1 MLTINFKKWNIILG
15 WFAFLI
21 SLITYTLTVEPTL
34 SFWDAGEYIATSTKL
49 QVGHPPGAPLYQM
62 LGAVFSM
69 FANGNENIALMV
81 NMVAAV
87 SSAFTILFMFW
98 CTTNLLE
105 KVVSSYTDLNKQA
118 YISILGSAFIGSLA
132 FTFSDT
138 FWFSAVEAEVYAT
151 ATFLISLLLWLGL
164 RWVDDIDNPRGNKW
178 FVLIGLV
185 IGLSFG
191 VHFMALL
198 AIPSIGYLYYFK
210 RYQTV
215 TIKNFIIA
223 NIAIVSIL
231 LITFLFLLPY
241 TLAFFGKTEIFAVN
255 SIGLP
260 FNSGTILAFLILVV
274 AFVFG
279 LRYTQQKNKIKAN
292 NIILCIL
299 FIFIGFSSWIMLPI
313 RANTQIPINEN
324 KPSDAAEVLAY
335 YNREQYGS
343 RSLFYD
349 TYFTTKFRSELDAK
363 TPYVDGKPNYE
374 RDYETGKYIITDS
387 KIGTEPN
394 YSSTLKGFLPR
405 MWSTD
410 GSHPS
415 NYMRFTKPLDFE
427 IKPEF
432 ANEPEI
438 KDMEMQIRRG
448 LATGEFSISQYEM
461 FLSHPDYSKYFDIK
475 NPTFVDNMKFMFEY
489 QFGYMYWRYL
499 MWNFSGRQNDT
510 QGNYDRDNGNWVTGI
525 PFLDEIRIG
534 SQENLTSDILNN
546 KGRNHY
552 YMIPFIIGLIGF
564 IFHFRKDPKTFY
576 VLLALFLFT
585 SFALK
590 IFLNE
595 RPFEPRERDYAVV
608 ASFMVFAMWIAFG
621 VFAIY
626 DGLRKYLTAKA
637 SLPLVLTACFLGAP
651 VLMAKE
657 NWDDHDRSEKYTAL
671 AIAKAYLDSVGP
683 NGIIFTIGDND
694 TFPLW
699 YLQEVEGYRTDVRVV
714 CTALLQADW
723 YIDQMQVAAYDSK
736 PLKIRFDHKQYAGN
750 KLYYAVVS
758 PIIEDRVD
766 INSVMD
772 YVASDKPETRYELS
786 NGESI
791 VRIPTNKL
799 RVPINKETVIK
810 NNIVSEKYYDQIL
823 PYIDL
828 DIDNQAL
835 YRQRLIMLDIIA
847 NNNWERPI
855 YFTSGSLS
863 DEDFLW
869 MKDHLQLSG
878 LAYQLVPYKAT
889 NGPSNHPLY
898 IGDIDT
904 DKMYNTV
911 LGWEW
916 GNNGSSKIYHD
927 PETRKNAFLYRINL
941 TRLAEALIEEGKMQK
956 AKKIVEIAMTNFPV
970 EYFGNYTTVEPF
982 VELYYALGEK
992 QKGSDLVNQL
1002 AKKYDEQLL
1011 YYKSMKPVE
1020 QNDYGYEIL
1029 ESIDAYDRLI
1039 SYAQNEDTP
1048 LANQHKAKLNT
1059 YMTYFSRFVQA
1070 MNQQRAEDQEDFEET
1085 EIIVSDTLKQ

>member
-1 MLTINFKKWNIILG
+1 MLKINFKKWNIILG
-15 WFAFLI
+15 WAAFLI
-21 SLITYTLTVEPTL
+21 SLITYTVTVEPTL

-62 LGAVFSM
+62 LGAFFSM
-69 FANGNENIALMV
+69 FAASNEHIALMV

-87 SSAFTILFMFW
+87 SSAFTILFMYW
-98 CTTNLLE
+98 CVTNLLK
-105 KVVSSYTDLNKQA
+105 KVVSSYTEFNNQNA
-118 YISILGSAFIGSLA
+118 IAVLGSAFIGSLA

-151 ATFLISLLLWLGL
+151 ATLLIAILLWLGL
-164 RWVDDIDNPRGNKW
+164 RWIDDIDNPRGNKW

-210 RYQTV
+210 KYEKV

-223 NIAIVSIL
+223 NIVIVSIL
-231 LITFLFLLPY
+231 LIVFLFLLPY
-241 TLAFFGKTEIFAVN
+241 TLAFFGKTEIFVVN
-255 SIGLP
+255 SLGLP
-260 FNSGTILAFLILVV
+260 FNSGTILAFLIIVA

-279 LRYTQQKNKIKAN
+279 LRYTQQNGKAKLN
-292 NIILCIL
+292 TVILTIL

-349 TYFTTKFRSELDAK
+349 TYFTTKFKSELDAK

-374 RDYETGKYIITDS
+374 RDTESGKYIITDK
-387 KIGTEPN
+387 KIASEPN

-410 GSHPS
+410 GSHPA
-415 NYMRFTKPLDFE
+415 NYMRFSKPLDFS
-427 IKPEF
+427 IKSEF
-432 ANEPEI
+432 ANDPEI
-438 KDMEMQIRRG
+438 RDMEAQIRRG
-448 LATGEFSISQYEM
+448 LATGQISINQYEM
-461 FLSHPDYSKYFDIK
+461 FLGHPEYNKYFEIK
-475 NPTFVDNMKFMFEY
+475 NPTFTDNMKFMFEY

-499 MWNFSGRQNDT
+499 MWNFSGRQNDI

-552 YMIPFIIGLIGF
+552 YMIPFLIGLIGF
-564 IFHFRKDPKTFY
+564 IFHFKKNPKSFY

-626 DGLRKYLTAKA
+626 DGLKKFISPKL

-657 NWDDHDRSEKYTAL
+657 NWDDHDRSDKYTAL
-671 AIAKAYLDSVGP
+671 AIAKGYLDSVGP
-683 NGIIFTIGDND
+683 NGILFTIGDND

-723 YIDQMQVAAYDSK
+723 YIDQMKVAAYDSK
-736 PLKIRFDHKQYAGN
+736 PLKIRFNHKQYAGN
-750 KLYYAVVS
+750 KLYYAIIS
-758 PIIEDRVD
+758 PVIDDRVD
-766 INSVMD
+766 IDSMME
-772 YVASDKPETRYELS
+772 YIASDKPETRAEMS

-799 RVPINKETVIK
+799 RVPINKDAIIK
-810 NNIVSEKYYDQIL
+810 NNIVSQKYYDQIL

-828 DIDNQAL
+828 DINEQAL

-855 YFTSGSLS
+855 YFTSGSLN

-869 MKDHLQLSG
+869 MKNHLQLTG
-878 LAYQLVPYKAT
+878 LTYQLVPYQAT
-889 NGPSNHPLY
+889 NGKNQHPLY

-904 DKMYNTV
+904 EKMYNTV

-916 GNNGSSKIYHD
+916 GNNGSSSIYHD

-941 TRLAEALIEEGKMQK
+941 TRLAETLIEEGKMQK
-956 AKKIVEIAMTNFPV
+956 AKNIVEIAMKNFPV

-992 QKGSDLVNQL
+992 QKGSELTEQL

-1011 YYKSMKPVE
+1011 YYKSMKPSE

-1029 ESIDAYDRLI
+1029 ESLDAYDRLI
-1039 SYAQNEDTP
+1039 SYAERPDAA
-1048 LANQHKAKLNT
+1048 LANKHKAKLNT
-1059 YMTYFSRFVQA
+1059 YITYFNRFIQA
-1070 MNQQRAEDQEDFEET
+1070 ADQQSDAPEQIEET
-1085 EIIVSDTLKQ
+1085 DTTTVETIKQ

>member
-1 MLTINFKKWNIILG
+1 
-15 WFAFLI
+15 
-21 SLITYTLTVEPTL
+21 
-34 SFWDAGEYIATSTKL
+34 
-49 QVGHPPGAPLYQM
+49 
-62 LGAVFSM
+62 
-69 FANGNENIALMV
+69 
-81 NMVAAV
+81 
-87 SSAFTILFMFW
+87 
-98 CTTNLLE
+98 
-105 KVVSSYTDLNKQA
+105 
-118 YISILGSAFIGSLA
+118 
-132 FTFSDT
+132 
-138 FWFSAVEAEVYAT
+138 
-151 ATFLISLLLWLGL
+151 
-164 RWVDDIDNPRGNKW
+164 
-178 FVLIGLV
+178 
-185 IGLSFG
+185 
-191 VHFMALL
+191 
-198 AIPSIGYLYYFK
+198 
-210 RYQTV
+210 
-215 TIKNFIIA
+215 
-223 NIAIVSIL
+223 
-231 LITFLFLLPY
+231 
-241 TLAFFGKTEIFAVN
+241 
-255 SIGLP
+255 
-260 FNSGTILAFLILVV
+260 
-274 AFVFG
+274 
-279 LRYTQQKNKIKAN
+279 
-292 NIILCIL
+292 
-299 FIFIGFSSWIMLPI
+299 MLPI

-349 TYFTTKFRSELDAK
+349 TYFTTKFKNELDEQ

-374 RDYETGKYIITDS
+374 QDKESGKYIITDK
-387 KIGTEPN
+387 KIASEPN

-410 GSHPS
+410 GSHPA
-415 NYMRFTKPLDFE
+415 NYMRFSKPLDFE
-427 IKPEF
+427 IKSEY

-438 KDMEMQIRRG
+438 RDMENQIRRG
-448 LATGEFSISQYEM
+448 LATGQISINQYEM
-461 FLSHPDYSKYFDIK
+461 FLGHPDYSKYFNIK
-475 NPTFVDNMKFMFEY
+475 NPTFADNMKFMFEY

-499 MWNFSGRQNDT
+499 MWNFSGKQNDI

-552 YMIPFIIGLIGF
+552 YMIPFLIGLIGF
-564 IFHFRKDPKTFY
+564 IFHFKKDPKTFY

-626 DGLRKYLTAKA
+626 DGLKKYISPKI
-637 SLPLVLTACFLGAP
+637 SLPLVLTACFLGTP

-671 AIAKAYLDSVGP
+671 AVAKAYLDSVEP
-683 NGIIFTIGDND
+683 NAIIFTIGDND

-723 YIDQMQVAAYDSK
+723 YIDQMKVAAYDSK

-750 KLYYAVVS
+750 KLYYAAVS
-758 PIIEDRVD
+758 PVIEDRVD

-772 YVASDKPETRYELS
+772 FIASDKPETRVEMS
-786 NGESI
+786 NGEFI
-791 VRIPTNKL
+791 VRIPSNKI
-799 RVPINKETVIK
+799 RVPIDKNTIIK
-810 NNIVSEKYYDQIL
+810 NKIVSEKYYDQIL

-828 DIDNQAL
+828 DITEPAL
-835 YRQRLIMLDIIA
+835 YRFRLIMLDIIA

-855 YFTSGSLS
+855 YFTSGSLN

-869 MKDHLQLSG
+869 MKDHLQLTG

-889 NGPSNHPLY
+889 AGQNQHPLY

-916 GNNGSSKIYHD
+916 GNNGSSSIYHD

-956 AKKIVEIAMTNFPV
+956 AKKIVDLAMTNFPV
-970 EYFGNYTTVEPF
+970 EYFGNYSTVEPF

-992 QKGSDLVNQL
+992 QKGSDLMTQL

-1011 YYKSMKPVE
+1011 YYKSMKPAE

-1029 ESIDAYDRLI
+1029 ESLDAYDRLI
-1039 SYAQNEDTP
+1039 SYAERPDNA
-1048 LANQHKAKLNT
+1048 LANKHKAKLNS
-1059 YMTYFSRFVQA
+1059 YITYFNRFIKAANEQSDA
-1070 MNQQRAEDQEDFEET
+1070 PKEMNET
-1085 EIIVSDTLKQ
+1085 ETITVDTLKQ